1 MSREKIVKKLY
12 GKKKTFKEFILENKA
27 LSTYWIFLTGILIY
41 QYSLGWNWDF
51 LVYLMNGEYIFHGGT
66 FMEWLRP
73 PLAPVMM
80 GLLQFIFSRTVSGYI
95 FILLTS
101 GFFLYTAKRFSEA
114 QDLDLTVFL
123 TLVSGPAFI
132 ALSTRE
138 GTEMLALAFA
148 LLFLADLERTRSGLW
163 LGFSILTRWTQA
175 VMIPLMVLQK
185 KYDKVLKTGLIF
197 TLAFIPWMVY
207 SFIITGDPLASPISF
222 ISLNI
227 ILRTTTTPLQPI
239 HFLVISFP
247 AAVIFALAIKASV
260 REKIVSTARQE
271 KMSWALMYIAGAYSV
286 IYFISGITH
295 LRYLYPLVLPVAFFG
310 ARIWEAVE
318 HEKLIYVFMAV
329 NLLGGF
335 FMAIDTGFESPR
347 PYEEA
352 AEDIECMAESDSW
365 APLNYAGLKAES
377 PVDSNVT
384 RERIREGW
392 RVLDFTGNL
401 VNSSELTDGELIRDM
416 GSYKVYGIPGR
427 CAEPMKVDGT
437 RIDEYNIAKGTEF
450 TETGFMLDYLGLR

>member
-1 MSREKIVKKLY
+1 MSREKIVKKLQDQA
-12 GKKKTFKEFILENKA
+12 KAFKEFISENKA
-27 LSTYWIFLTGILIY
+27 LSIYWIFLTGILIY
-41 QYSLGWNWDF
+41 QHSLGWNWDF
-51 LVYLMNGEYIFHGGT
+51 LVYLMNGEYIFHGGS

-73 PLAPVMM
+73 PFAPVMM
-80 GLLQFIFSRTVSGYI
+80 GLLQFVFSRTVSGYI
-95 FILLTS
+95 FILMAS
-101 GFFLYTAKRFSEA
+101 GFFLYTAKRFSET
-114 QDLDLTVFL
+114 QDIDLTVFL

-148 LLFLADLERTRSGLW
+148 LLFLADLDRTRSGLW

-185 KYDKVLKTGLIF
+185 KYEKILKTGLIF

-227 ILRTTTTPLQPI
+227 ILRKATTPLQPL

-247 AAVIFALAIKASV
+247 TLLILGLGLKTSV
-260 REKIVSTARQE
+260 REKIVTTVRKE
-271 KMSWALMYIAGAYSV
+271 KMSWALIYIAGAYSV

-295 LRYLYPLVLPVAFFG
+295 LRYLYPLVLPLAFFG
-310 ARIWEAVE
+310 ARAWETVE
-318 HEKLIYVFMAV
+318 HEKLIYGFMAV

-335 FMAIDTGFESPR
+335 FMATSTGFESPR
-347 PYEEA
+347 PYQEA
-352 AEDIECMAESDSW
+352 AEDIDCMAESDSW
-365 APLNYAGLKAES
+365 APLNYAGLNAES
-377 PVDSNVT
+377 PVNLDVT

-392 RVLDFTGNL
+392 RVLDFTGDL
-401 VNSSELTDGELIRDM
+401 VNSSELSSGELIRDM
-416 GSYKVYGIPGR
+416 GSYRVYGIPGR
-427 CAEPMKVDGT
+427 CAQPRDVDGT
-437 RIDEYNIAKGTEF
+437 RIDEYNIAEGTNF
-450 TETGFMLDYLGLR
+450 TETGFILDYIGLR